1 LVAKAQLQHIESIN
15 KIIDNDTLKRINDF
29 NHLHTFRGNVNQSML
44 LLLSKTMNHLQN
56 LYLNFE
62 LDEFNFTLQ
71 KKEDKDDLLI
81 NIHNFLKRCENLTH
95 FELRFKDL
103 IIYDN

>member
-1 LVAKAQLQHIESIN
+1 MVAKAQLQHIESIN